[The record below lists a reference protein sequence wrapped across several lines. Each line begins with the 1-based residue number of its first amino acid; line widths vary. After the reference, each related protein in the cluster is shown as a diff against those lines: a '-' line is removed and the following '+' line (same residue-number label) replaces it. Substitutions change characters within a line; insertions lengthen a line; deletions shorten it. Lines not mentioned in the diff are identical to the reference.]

1 MQTERLILQLSP
13 ELKAWIEENST
24 PHTRSNF
31 VVQCL
36 TAFRKGQSERGILER
51 IAYAMENRYPEG
63 VEK

>member
-1 MQTERLILQLSP
+1 
-13 ELKAWIEENST
+13 LKTWIEENST

-36 TAFRKGQSERGILER
+36 TAYRKGQSERGILER
-51 IAYAMENRYPEG
+51 IAYAMEKRYPEG